1 MDQEKLRIRTL
12 FTVRGIT
19 APKDTKKIK
28 PVILRSIKIP
38 IHIPYLEPCQTS
50 IMDLFCDNS

>member
-19 APKDTKKIK
+19 APKEYKKNQACHF
-28 PVILRSIKIP
+28 KINKD
-38 IHIPYLEPCQTS
+38 S
-50 IMDLFCDNS
+50 NSYTVFRTM

>member
-19 APKDTKKIK
+19 APKEYKKNQACHFKINK
-28 PVILRSIKIP
+28 DSNSYTVFRTMSNIYNGLILR
-38 IHIPYLEPCQTS
+38 Q
-50 IMDLFCDNS
+50 